1 MIIIM
6 ANNQITD
13 GTMMSVRLIACSRG
27 APWMGG
33 VADVTNVSRVRVK
46 PNQLIDKSHT

>member
-13 GTMMSVRLIACSRG
+13 GTMIMSVRHYDLLR
-27 APWMGG
+27 APRTGE
-33 VADVTNVSRVRVK
+33 VADVINVSRVRVK
-46 PNQLIDKSHT
+46 PNRLIDKSHT